1 MSLPDYN
8 FLSAPLW
15 LITILHVVTLTLHLT
30 AMNFL
35 FGGLIVLV
43 FGRMDDKWQDPTVK
57 TFVKLLPTAMA
68 ATVTLGVAPLLF
80 LQLVYYQQAYSA
92 AIVSAWPWLMIVVA
106 VIFAYYFL
114 YGASFGAKG
123 ETGRVPAYLALAF
136 VLLAYVSF
144 VYSTVFSMAERPDLY
159 RMLYA
164 ADQSGLVLNSDAGS
178 WLLRWLHAVA
188 GAVAVGGFFVGLIGR
203 NNEPAFKLGRSF
215 FLGGVIAASFV
226 GMGYLLTLGS
236 HIAPFMRSAAIWILT
251 VSVVLMLGSVHFF
264 FKKKFLA
271 TGALLFLSLLGMVST
286 RHLLRLIVLEGEF
299 DPSSIPVVP
308 QWTVFAAFLVC
319 FAAAIGA
326 VAYMLKLFFS
336 ERRHSASPGS
346 GEK

>member
-1 MSLPDYN
+1 MNLPDYK
-8 FLSAPLW
+8 FLPAPLW
-15 LITILHVVTLTLHLT
+15 LITILHVVTLTLHFI

-35 FGGLIVLV
+35 FGGLIVIV
-43 FGRMDDKWQDPTVK
+43 FGRAEDKWRDPTVK

-92 AIVSAWPWLMIVVA
+92 AIVSAWPWLMIIVA
-106 VIFAYYFL
+106 VIAAYYFL
-114 YGASFGAKG
+114 YGASFAAEG
-123 ETGRVPAYLALAF
+123 EKGRVPAYLALAF

-164 ADQSGLVLNSDAGS
+164 ANQSGLVVNSDAGS

-188 GAVAVGGFFVGLIGR
+188 GAVAVGGFFVGLVGR

-215 FLGGVIAASFV
+215 FLGGIIAASFV
-226 GMGYLLTLGS
+226 GMGYLLTLGN
-236 HIAPFMRSAAIWILT
+236 HIAPFMRSAAIWTLA
-251 VSVVLMLGSVHFF
+251 VAVVLTLGSAHFF
-264 FKKKFLA
+264 FKKRFLA
-271 TGALLFLSLLGMVST
+271 SGALLFLSLLGMVST
-286 RHLLRLIVLEGEF
+286 RHILRLIVLEGEF

-308 QWTVFAAFLVC
+308 QWTVFGVFVAC
-319 FAAAIGA
+319 FAIAIGT
-326 VAYMLKLFFS
+326 VAYMLKLYLG
-336 ERRHSASPGS
+336 ERRNSA
-346 GEK
+346 

>member
-8 FLSAPLW
+8 FLPAPLW

-43 FGRMDDKWQDPTVK
+43 FGRTDDKWRDPTVK
-57 TFVKLLPTAMA
+57 TFVKLLPIAMA

-106 VIFAYYFL
+106 VIVAYYFL
-114 YGASFGAKG
+114 YGASYRAEGG
-123 ETGRVPAYLALAF
+123 SGRVPAFLALAF

-144 VYSTVFSMAERPDLY
+144 VYSTVFSMAERPELY

-164 ADQSGLVLNSDAGS
+164 GNQSGLVLNSDAGS

-203 NNEPAFKLGRSF
+203 NNESAFKLGRNF
-215 FLGGVIAASFV
+215 FLGGLIAASFA

-251 VSVVLMLGSVHFF
+251 VSVLLTLGSAHFF
-264 FKKKFLA
+264 FKKRFVA
-271 TGALLFLSLLGMVST
+271 TGLLLFLSLLGMVST

-299 DPSSIPVVP
+299 DPGSIPVEP
-308 QWTVFAAFLVC
+308 QWTVFAVFLVC
-319 FAAAIGA
+319 FAGAIAA
-326 VAYMLKLFFS
+326 VAYMLKLYFG
-336 ERRHSASPGS
+336 ERRNST
-346 GEK
+346 

>member
-15 LITILHVVTLTLHLT
+15 LITILHVTTLTLHLA
-30 AMNFL
+30 AMNFV

-43 FGRMDDKWQDPTVK
+43 FGRMNDKWRDPTVK

-68 ATVTLGVAPLLF
+68 VTVTLGVAPLLF
-80 LQLVYYQQAYSA
+80 LQLVYSQQAYAA
-92 AIVSAWPWLMIVVA
+92 AIVSAWPWLMIFVA
-106 VIFAYYFL
+106 VIVAYYCL
-114 YGASFGAKG
+114 YAASFAAGG
-123 ETGRVPAYLALAF
+123 ETGRLPLYLGLVL
-136 VLLAYVSF
+136 VLLTYVSL

-159 RMLYA
+159 RMLYV
-164 ADQSGLVLNSDAGS
+164 ADQSGLVVNNDVGS
-178 WLLRWLHAVA
+178 WLLRWLHALS
-188 GAVAVGGFFVGLIGR
+188 GAVAVGGFFVALIGR
-203 NNEPAFKLGRSF
+203 NNEPAFRLGRSF
-215 FLGGVIAASFV
+215 FVGGVIAASLG

-236 HIAPFMRSAAIWILT
+236 HIAPFMRSAAIWVLT
-251 VSVVLMLGSVHFF
+251 VSIVLTLGSVYFF

-271 TGALLFLSLLGMVST
+271 AGALLFLSLLAMVST

-308 QWTVFAAFLVC
+308 QWTVFALFLVC

-326 VAYMLKLFFS
+326 VAYMLKLYFS
-336 ERRHSASPGS
+336 ERGHSASADPG
-346 GEK
+346 GD

>member
-1 MSLPDYN
+1 MSLPDSN
-8 FLSAPLW
+8 FLPAPLW
-15 LITILHVVTLTLHLT
+15 LITSLHVVTLTLHLT

-43 FGRMDDKWQDPTVK
+43 FGRMVDKWRDPTVK

-80 LQLVYYQQAYSA
+80 LQLVYYQQAYAA
-92 AIVSAWPWLMIVVA
+92 AIVSAWPWLMIIVA
-106 VIFAYYFL
+106 VIVAYYLL
-114 YGASFGAKG
+114 YGVSFASES

-159 RMLYA
+159 RTLYA
-164 ADQSGLVLNSDAGS
+164 ADQSGLVLNSDVGS

-188 GAVAVGGFFVGLIGR
+188 GAVAVGGFFVGLFGR

-215 FLGGVIAASFV
+215 FLGGVVAASFF
-226 GMGYLLTLGS
+226 GMGYLLTLGN

-251 VSVVLMLGSVHFF
+251 VSVLLTLGSMHFF

-271 TGALLFLSLLGMVST
+271 AGALLFPSLLGMVST
-286 RHLLRLIVLEGEF
+286 RHFVRLIVLEGEF
-299 DPSSIPVVP
+299 DPGSIPVAP
-308 QWTVFAAFLVC
+308 QWTVFTVFLVC
-319 FAAAIGA
+319 FGAAIAA
-326 VAYMLKLFFS
+326 VAYMLKLYVS
-336 ERRHSASPGS
+336 ESRHSA
-346 GEK
+346 